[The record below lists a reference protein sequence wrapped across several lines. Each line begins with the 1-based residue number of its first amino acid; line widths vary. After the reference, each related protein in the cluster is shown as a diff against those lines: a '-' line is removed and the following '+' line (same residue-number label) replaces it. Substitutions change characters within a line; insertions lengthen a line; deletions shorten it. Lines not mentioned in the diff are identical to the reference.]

1 MSDPILVGIN
11 GFGRIG
17 RLTFRSLYE
26 QHRDT
31 VQVVAINDLV
41 PPESLGYS
49 LRHDSNYGAFP
60 GCVEAGENEIRVDGQ
75 SIAITAHRDPAEIP
89 WHQFGTPGAL
99 GVQVVVESTGRFRK
113 GPDARKHFDNSDT
126 VKKVLM
132 SAPAKTDDVF
142 TIVLGVNDSDYD
154 PKMHDVI
161 SNASCTTNCLAP
173 VAKVLHDS
181 FGIERGI
188 LTTIHAYT
196 SSQRLID
203 TASPDLRDARAAA
216 LNLVPA
222 ETGAAKAVGLVLPE
236 LQGKFTGMAVRVP
249 TSTVSLVDFTALL
262 RKDVT
267 VAEVNGAIKAA
278 AEGKLKGILAYT
290 EEPLVSSDLRGDAHS
305 SIFSACDTLVLA
317 EPSNFVKAL
326 AWYDNEWGY
335 ASRLADLCAFV
346 GKKGL

>member
-17 RLTFRSLYE
+17 RLTFRSLCE

-60 GCVEAGENEIRVDGQ
+60 GCVEAGENELRVDGRD
-75 SIAITAHRDPAEIP
+75 IAITAERDPADIP
-89 WHQFGTPGAL
+89 WHSF
-99 GVQVVVESTGRFRK
+99 GVQVVVESTGFFRA
-113 GPDARKHFDNSDT
+113 GDDARKHFVNSPT

-132 SAPAKTDDVF
+132 SAPAKSDDVF

-188 LTTIHAYT
+188 LTTVHAYT
-196 SSQRLID
+196 SSQALVD
-203 TASPDLRDARAAA
+203 AAMRDPSNARSGRAAGD
-216 LNLVPA
+216 NMVPG
-222 ETGAAKAVGLVLPE
+222 ETGAAKAVELVLPK
-236 LQGKFTGMAVRVP
+236 LKGKFTGIAVRVP
-249 TSTVSLVDFTALL
+249 TSTVSLIDFTALL
-262 RKDVT
+262 SKDVT